1 MPRGLIFTR
10 TETHMDEHNVVQQS
24 SRFFL
29 CISAPILAKYLT
41 KDHSQGPKL
50 HKAKAPFMFK
60 RQLTPQYLQHE
71 FTDNLLAHMADS
83 IIFPWLC
90 YRTIQL
96 DFFIIIIF
104 NNYEKSPPPISLG
117 ELLFCFWTVSQFIIL
132 KYSTIFLF
140 IKTSREEVTFKHLSK
155 TI

>member
-71 FTDNLLAHMADS
+71 FTLLIVYWLTWLIVS
-83 IIFPWLC
+83 SFPGYVTVQYSWIFL
-90 YRTIQL
+90 L
-96 DFFIIIIF
+96 
-104 NNYEKSPPPISLG
+104 
-117 ELLFCFWTVSQFIIL
+117 LLFLTTMKKVL
-132 KYSTIFLF
+132 LP
-140 IKTSREEVTFKHLSK
+140 
-155 TI
+155 